1 LKFESDAEIVQKVP
15 FCKGLEGVTMKYLP
29 LLVLSV
35 FVLLFITDLNAD
47 NIYSWTDENGVRQ
60 YSNTAPDKDRKDVE
74 IIKEIPHTQDDEK
87 KSGQATNELDRVLDE
102 LEVENR
108 AAEIE
113 REEKDKKIEAE
124 KNKAAQDKLNNK
136 IQTEKERLQNEIRRI
151 EQLASGGTFS
161 LAMKKSKIKEY
172 QEKLDLLERSPEEY
186 FAAYAP

>member
-1 LKFESDAEIVQKVP
+1 MYLADSF
-15 FCKGLEGVTMKYLP
+15 FCSSP
-29 LLVLSV
+29 N
-35 FVLLFITDLNAD
+35 LNAD
-47 NIYSWTDENGVRQ
+47 NLYSWTDENGVRQ
-60 YSNTAPDKDRKDVE
+60 YSSTAPGNDAKDVK

-102 LEVENR
+102 LEAEKR

-124 KNKAAQDKLNNK
+124 KNKAAQDELNKK

-151 EQLASGGTFS
+151 EQLALGGTFS
-161 LAMKKSKIKEY
+161 LAMRKSKIKEY

-186 FAAYAP
+186 FAANAP